1 MRTESFAKLLRLSRP
16 KYGTET
22 RGGGG
27 REKMRGEAKRR
38 EGRAEARRGE
48 DEERRGEDEERRGT
62 RAEARGSDGKQVG
75 AVARSP
81 GRQRRVTTARSPG
94 RSKARRSAVSP
105 GSPTR
110 SSSRHKSLRSSGSP
124 PSSHAIPPGRSK
136 AFQSS
141 VSPDSSAHSSGSPKS
156 SLAPGS
162 PGRSARLRGRPRIS
176 RSPTKPAA
184 SPPEPPGPASSVS
197 LESSPDRTEPQPSS
211 QDAPAPQAERHEQ
224 MRTPDIV
231 KNYSFQRRWA
241 AGARR
246 GPKGTQWD
254 SLCLPLL
261 SPHKRAVPC
270 RPKRTPLSSR
280 GLAGAVILL
289 LVWPAGLLC
298 LAQVAGSPSCSLLG
312 SLSQSPGAPAWTPA
326 RLWDPRC
333 LVALLA
339 WMALQ
344 VLLFV
349 LPLGGEVVKGALQH
363 SGEVL
368 AYRTNGML
376 ALLLTLAAMG
386 AGWWAFDLD
395 PTSAPTLLT
404 PLATAAAGAAL
415 LLGVALYIASLG
427 KDTADLAPLGNTGN
441 MAYDFVL
448 GRELNPR
455 MGALNVKHFC
465 ELRLG
470 LLGWVVLVLGLVA
483 AQARDAG
490 TPCSALALVATF
502 QIVYIAAALW
512 NEGKLVAALDTS
524 PLGAGFLLLFIDL
537 AWTPLVCSL
546 PAAYLVQQP
555 LQLPLYHSASLA
567 LLYGLGLYIYCRA
580 SAERRAFQ
588 HKPSLTRS
596 FRKESIPTATG
607 KRLLV
612 SGWWGVLRHPDT
624 LGQLLMTVAW
634 TLPCGVHAALPWVQA
649 VYVCGA
655 LLVRG
660 VHTEQACVRRYGAAW
675 AEYCHRVP
683 YRLLPGL
690 Y

>member
-1 MRTESFAKLLRLSRP
+1 
-16 KYGTET
+16 
-22 RGGGG
+22 
-27 REKMRGEAKRR
+27 MRGEAKRR
-38 EGRAEARRGE
+38 EGRAEARRGK
-48 DEERRGEDEERRGT
+48 DERSGEDEERRGT
-62 RAEARGSDGKQVG
+62 HAEARGSGGMQVG

-110 SSSRHKSLRSSGSP
+110 SSSRNKSLRSSGSP

-184 SPPEPPGPASSVS
+184 SPPEPPGPPSSVS

-241 AGARR
+241 AGARK
-246 GPKGTQWD
+246 GPRDIYWD

-270 RPKRTPLSSR
+270 RPKRTPLTSR

-312 SLSQSPGAPAWTPA
+312 PLSQSPGAPAWTPA

-333 LVALLA
+333 LVALLV

-415 LLGVALYIASLG
+415 LFGVALYLASLG

-455 MGALNVKHFC
+455 MGTLNVKHFC

-483 AQARDAG
+483 AQTRDAG

-502 QIVYIAAALW
+502 QIMYIAAALW

-555 LQLPLYHSASLA
+555 LQLPLYHCASLV

-588 HKPSLTRS
+588 HKPNMTRY

-634 TLPCGVHAALPWVQA
+634 TLPCGVQAALPWVQA